1 MPLSI
6 DEATRRYESY
16 VQNIQ
21 DSIFT
26 LESLMGSNQTFSFD
40 MPQAIGN
47 LDAVDVLKEER
58 AVALQIQSL
67 EEYKKI
73 ISYEKKRRSVAEVI
87 QTKQN
92 INQLKIQ
99 LKTQR
104 RSARVATSPYS
115 KYKPLQ
121 QAQTTASTPT
131 ENTNTSMMIE
141 EN

>member
-1 MPLSI
+1 MPLSM
-6 DEATRRYESY
+6 DEATRRYETY
-16 VQNIQ
+16 IQNIQ

-26 LESLMGSNQTFSFD
+26 LESFMGSNQTFSFD
-40 MPQAIGN
+40 MAQAIGN
-47 LDAVDVLKEER
+47 LDAVDLLKEER

-87 QTKQN
+87 HTKQN
-92 INQLKIQ
+92 INRLKIQ

-104 RSARVATSPYS
+104 RSDRVSKSPYS

-121 QAQTTASTPT
+121 QEQTTASAST
-131 ENTNTSMMIE
+131 ENTNTPMVIE